1 MAKYTAQQLAD
12 LRAAL
17 AEGVLRVKFSDGR
30 ELQYRSL
37 AEMQQMERIMAAE
50 LEPDRVPLRRTYV
63 SFRRA

>member
-1 MAKYTAQQLAD
+1 MAYTTQQLAD

-37 AEMQQMERIMAAE
+37 DEMRRIERVMAAE
-50 LEPDRVPLRRTYV
+50 LEANTSGLRRVYL

>member
-1 MAKYTAQQLAD
+1 MAYTIQQLAD

-37 AEMQQMERIMAAE
+37 DEMRRIERVMAAE
-50 LEPDRVPLRRTYV
+50 LEAGASGSRRVYL